1 MKVVIGV
8 GVLKCGLRFPDC
20 GHVDGYRLGWVHR
33 LLLDPV
39 KTFLS
44 EAADCLITA
53 RSDLGAPE
61 VEVASSR
68 EQAAGS
74 QAAAAV
80 VQQILPPGPLL
91 LGSQQGGG
99 VRRRAGGI

>member
-1 MKVVIGV
+1 MKVVIGM

-20 GHVDGYRLGWVHR
+20 GHVDGYRLGRVHR

-53 RSDLGAPE
+53 RSGLGVAE
-61 VEVASSR
+61 AASSG

-99 VRRRAGGI
+99 VRRRAGGT

>member
-20 GHVDGYRLGWVHR
+20 GLVDGYRLGRVHR

-44 EAADCLITA
+44 EAADCLVTA
-53 RSDLGAPE
+53 RSGLGVAE
-61 VEVASSR
+61 AEAASSG

-99 VRRRAGGI
+99 VRRRAGGT

>member
-1 MKVVIGV
+1 MSMVTIFG
-8 GVLKCGLRFPDC
+8 GFTGFSWIQLKL
-20 GHVDGYRLGWVHR
+20 
-33 LLLDPV
+33 
-39 KTFLS
+39 FLS
-44 EAADCLITA
+44 EAADCLIT
-53 RSDLGAPE
+53 DLGVPE
-61 VEVASSR
+61 VGVASSG